1 MVSLVCQ
8 KSDEVTESPGKYRS
22 RMEKEAI
29 EGKGMNEVQ
38 ELKDNLLRRYSG
50 YIINLKHEI
59 SKKKKKEKLPKE
71 AKQILL
77 AWWNINCKWPYPTKQ
92 GSHKECKANNLH
104 GHIFDPSPRW
114 SSTRRFFTSS
124 HGEKRTLRMWQY
136 PKSRNFSISTTK
148 SWTSY

>member
-1 MVSLVCQ
+1 MLNNLCFHVI
-8 KSDEVTESPGKYRS
+8 DEVTESPGKYRS

-77 AWWNINCKWPYPTKQ
+77 AWWNINCKWPYPTVNI
-92 GSHKECKANNLH
+92 GRGFTMTDVGNC
-104 GHIFDPSPRW
+104 IF
-114 SSTRRFFTSS
+114 
-124 HGEKRTLRMWQY
+124 Y
-136 PKSRNFSISTTK
+136 SIPE
-148 SWTSY
+148 